1 MAYHYDW
8 FRSLPEAT
16 GHRWLKIATYAVF
29 AWAPIVIL
37 GGALD
42 GDPAMF
48 SGGPHWQS
56 LAISLWEATVGTGL
70 ILGLLVL
77 FRSRYDRQ
85 GPLLEKMAA
94 NAYTVYII
102 HAPVLVGLSC
112 LVRDLH
118 IYPLL
123 KFALVTAT
131 CIPLCF
137 ALSRLPGTA
146 HSRREQGLINAGSP
160 RQPGV
165 TVALPA
171 APAGW
176 PVLDNP

>member
-1 MAYHYDW
+1 MSAYYPGYASLFVAGILAYHYDW

-102 HAPVLVGLSC
+102 HAPVLVGLSY

-137 ALSRLPGTA
+137 ALSRLLVRRIPGA
-146 HSRREQGLINAGSP
+146 NR
-160 RQPGV
+160 
-165 TVALPA
+165 
-171 APAGW
+171 
-176 PVLDNP
+176 VL